1 MAEAPKPSEIPHVL
15 AMDDPQ
21 QMLAK
26 LFWEIH
32 ELTDKMSV
40 WIDNEEFPVA
50 IFIAFNAVVTAWHIT
65 DWVWQSSPERRAA
78 IAKRYGFAY
87 AETETGIRKGL
98 ERFQEAI
105 SKECRALYVCRE
117 IANGSK
123 HMRRKKADP
132 DVKAKAEWHKSLEK
146 VGVVNVGD
154 YVMSMT
160 ITDGNEELDPVMWLI
175 EAAGYLEKLF
185 REEKWITNE
194 KRLPDKIIRTP
205 ATPGMA
211 RPPHPHSAPS
221 RPEQ

>member
-1 MAEAPKPSEIPHVL
+1 MIAMVEAPKPSEIQNVL

-26 LFWEIH
+26 LLWEIR
-32 ELTDKMSV
+32 ELTDAMSV
-40 WIDNEEFPVA
+40 WVENEEFPVA

-65 DWVWQSSPERRAA
+65 DWLWQSSSERRVAL
-78 IAKRYGFAY
+78 AKRYNFAY

-98 ERFQEAI
+98 ERLQNAVVED
-105 SKECRALYVCRE
+105 CRALYVCRE

-132 DVKAKAEWHKSLEK
+132 DVKAKAEWHKAWES

-160 ITDGNEELDPVMWLI
+160 ITDGSEALDPIRWFI
-175 EAAGYLEKLF
+175 DAFGYWEKLF
-185 REEKWITNE
+185 REQDWINAE
-194 KRLPDKIIRTP
+194 RRLPDKIIRANQLYDP
-205 ATPGMA
+205 D
-211 RPPHPHSAPS
+211 H
-221 RPEQ
+221 